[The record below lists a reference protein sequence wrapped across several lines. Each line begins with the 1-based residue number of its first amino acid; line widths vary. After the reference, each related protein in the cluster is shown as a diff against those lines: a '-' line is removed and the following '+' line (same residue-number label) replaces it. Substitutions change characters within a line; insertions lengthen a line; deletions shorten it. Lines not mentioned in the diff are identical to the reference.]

1 MRMSDRKV
9 NNNFALYRKIIFDDG
24 VIICPTDT
32 VYGFFAS
39 SISDIAAQ
47 KVFNLKKRDLSKKL
61 IVNVASIEVLKKY
74 IKIND
79 IESLL
84 INKFWPGQL
93 SIIFNL
99 SNFGYNRISHLV
111 TGDDKSICVRIP
123 NHLQTLELLEA
134 VGIPLISTS
143 VNLSGNTPIN
153 EYSDIV
159 NSFKDNV
166 DLILPNNFNLSNFTL
181 PSTIIDARSEKDI
194 KIMRVGSVSKI
205 DIENTINCHVEIS

>member
-74 IKIND
+74 IKTND

-123 NHLQTLELLEA
+123 NHPQILELLEA

-205 DIENTINCHVEIS
+205 DIENTINCHVKIL

>member
-1 MRMSDRKV
+1 M
-9 NNNFALYRKIIFDDG
+9 
-24 VIICPTDT
+24 
-32 VYGFFAS
+32 
-39 SISDIAAQ
+39 
-47 KVFNLKKRDLSKKL
+47 SKKL

-74 IKIND
+74 IKTND

-123 NHLQTLELLEA
+123 NHPQILELLEA

-205 DIENTINCHVEIS
+205 DIENTINCHVKIL

>member
-123 NHLQTLELLEA
+123 NHPQTLELLEA

>member
-9 NNNFALYRKIIFDDG
+9 NNKFALYRKIIFDDG

-74 IKIND
+74 IKTND

-123 NHLQTLELLEA
+123 NHPQTLELLEA

-205 DIENTINCHVEIS
+205 DIENTINCHVKIL

>member
-9 NNNFALYRKIIFDDG
+9 NNKFALYRKIIFDDG

-74 IKIND
+74 IKTND

-123 NHLQTLELLEA
+123 NHPQTLELLEA

>member
-47 KVFNLKKRDLSKKL
+47 KVFNIKKRDLSKKL

-74 IKIND
+74 IKTND

-123 NHLQTLELLEA
+123 NHPQTLELLEA

-159 NSFKDNV
+159 SSFKDNV

>member
-9 NNNFALYRKIIFDDG
+9 NNKFALYRKIIFDDG

-74 IKIND
+74 IKTND

-99 SNFGYNRISHLV
+99 GNFGYNRISHLV

-123 NHLQTLELLEA
+123 NHPQTLELLEA

-205 DIENTINCHVEIS
+205 DIENTINCHVKIL